1 MNTHTH
7 LATSTVG
14 AQQLSP
20 VRKRWDS
27 VLENL
32 RSAVGAALTR
42 ELFHFALPTP
52 RSLLASGESRAPR
65 LRIGVSLSSLNLSWS
80 TN

>member
-14 AQQLSP
+14 ASQLSP
-20 VRKRWDS
+20 ARKHW
-27 VLENL
+27 ENVTENFL
-32 RSAVGAALTR
+32 SAVGAALTH
-42 ELFHFALPTP
+42 ELFHFSLPTP
-52 RSLLASGESRAPR
+52 RTGR
-65 LRIGVSLSSLNLSWS
+65 LRVGISLSSLNLSWS

>member
-1 MNTHTH
+1 MNTH

-14 AQQLSP
+14 APELSP
-20 VRKRWDS
+20 ARKRWDS

-32 RSAVGAALTR
+32 RSALGAALTH
-42 ELFHFALPTP
+42 ELFYFSLPTP
-52 RSLLASGESRAPR
+52 RSLLASGESRGAR
-65 LRIGVSLSSLNLSWS
+65 LRIGISLSSLNLSWS